1 MSKVARWSTVTEF
14 DESVAHDDSN
24 GIVVGGGIWYGKRQV
39 RPYLT
44 TERLQQFTQKWL
56 YANKYTRWIYILVYD
71 GGNEDGDI
79 GRKLRVKVGE
89 STVDFLRRY
98 DQTCNTYNYRVID
111 VFPSNVG
118 DKVIHKWVKMFSPNG
133 VVNPEAWRCCSEE
146 VYEVVNAEALNDL
159 IERVHEESE
168 YEDGI
173 GPRHEMKTY
182 NDIFD
187 LSCRTIEWCISFY
200 NEGNRSPH
208 INFSLCPRLGKTNTY
223 LTTWLLSGVRISIM
237 TSYVGTVMDS
247 YASMV
252 KETIGYECIKVI
264 DTTTFEGRKAISK
277 AEKWLAKNPMNRV
290 LFLVPL
296 TGTDDEED
304 IDESTFST
312 RTTEMIHFIES
323 MLKNG
328 ENFCIGVDE
337 CDFGAHCEKQVKKIQ
352 RLTTIGGMEAAYKM
366 SMSGTNAS
374 YANSIWGS
382 PNKIENIGYLELAE
396 TVSNTR
402 KGI

>member
-1 MSKVARWSTVTEF
+1 MAKVARWSTVTEF
-14 DESVAHDDSN
+14 DESVEN
-24 GIVVGGGIWYGKRQV
+24 LKKEGTVIGGGIWYGKRQV

-44 TERLQQFTQKWL
+44 TECLNQFTQKWL
-56 YANKYTRWIYILVYD
+56 YNHKYTRWIYILVHD
-71 GGNEDGDI
+71 EGNDEGDI
-79 GRKLRVKVGE
+79 GYRLRVKVGE
-89 STVDFLRRY
+89 TTLDFLQRY
-98 DQTCNTYNYRVID
+98 GITGMTYNYRVID

-118 DKVIHKWVKMFSPNG
+118 DDVIHKWVNMFAPKG
-133 VVNPEAWRCCSEE
+133 VEKPESWRFGSEE
-146 VYEVVNAEALNDL
+146 IYEVDSADALNDL

-168 YEDGI
+168 YEDGV

-182 NDIFD
+182 NDIFN
-187 LSCRTIEWCISFY
+187 LSCRTIQWCISFY

-208 INFSLCPRLGKTNTY
+208 INLNLCPRLGKTNTY
-223 LTTWLLSGVRISIM
+223 LTTWLLSGIRISIM

-264 DTTTFEGRKAISK
+264 DTTTSEGRKAIHK

-304 IDESTFST
+304 MDESTFST
-312 RTTEMIHFIES
+312 RTTEMIDFITS

-352 RLTTIGGMEAAYKM
+352 RLTTIGGVEAAYKM

-374 YANSIWGS
+374 YANSIWGT
-382 PNKIENIGYLELAE
+382 PNKTETIGYLELAE
-396 TVSNTR
+396 TVMNNH
-402 KGI
+402 